1 MKIRSHRFEKAR
13 TKYENDSWY
22 AIVEHEGN
30 KFEVIIDRASNM
42 GNLNGYYLGYIKN
55 TKVKIFR
62 CKYIQFGFSDYNEVR
77 YIFEAMIRVIKG
89 DYSEIVGCGNCT
101 AKPNK

>member
-1 MKIRSHRFEKAR
+1 MKIISHRFEKAR

-30 KFEVIIDRASNM
+30 NFEV
-42 GNLNGYYLGYIKN
+42 
-55 TKVKIFR
+55 
-62 CKYIQFGFSDYNEVR
+62 
-77 YIFEAMIRVIKG
+77 MIRVIKG

-101 AKPNK
+101 ATPNK

>member
-1 MKIRSHRFEKAR
+1 MKKAR

-22 AIVEHEGN
+22 AIVKHEGN